1 MLSQV
6 TKDLGLF
13 LHEGLYQDP
22 ASRLTSWMRSIL
34 TRSESTSPT
43 FPSLS
48 TPSGGLSQFNRLS
61 SMKCTLSCYRR
72 VSRVIPI
79 SSVLIT
85 ALSSVW
91 RASRTSLTSL
101 TIVIRTRL
109 VPNLGLADIVF
120 PNLRE
125 LSLSLSSDHSIT
137 PGDAKRF
144 KEANRSLAKFF
155 TAHKSMLSTLSI
167 VSRHYTPATSL
178 LINVPHLP
186 HLDNLTLHFDF
197 YRDAN
202 VAAIIVELLKIH
214 SCQLTSLGLHL
225 TMFHVEANSRWIDSS
240 MEPCDGCL
248 SELPGWNTADLMAI
262 EFPNLAHLSLN
273 ITEFTIARTF
283 MSKHMQKLRELNIQR
298 YMNNTKPVLLLD
310 DIRAAGSDGQLEKLD
325 LQVDTFNAQLLQ
337 NLSRSLPNLRILSV
351 EFYTLDPSVWP
362 CRDDDPVVLPN
373 NNWKLCSSEGVADG
387 AHNLTINF
395 EFQLSSAPTFWF
407 DSIRYIPSPTVSL
420 TNKSILVDNTDPM
433 VQLDRKWIILDDIA
447 TMTATNDSSAMVTF
461 TGSSLMWFGLT
472 SSQCPYNSTTVS
484 WSLDGGDPSPFPL
497 RGHATVGIYNNL
509 FFTTPAVE
517 VGSAETTPLTLD
529 YFIVNNWN
537 ATTMSP
543 QPPSSTGASTNA
555 SPTNTQSSSFDD
567 RGGASSKAPIGTILG
582 GVLGG
587 LAFVICA
594 GFIFFFFKS
603 HLRKRKDHRPPSS
616 RPTSISQLGLDELNP
631 HGIKEATSRN
641 GEGRAVYGVSQH

>member
-1 MLSQV
+1 MTSLPPELWRRIACLIPIEDFRLFRLYALNKTLLWFYLEERYSRLCLRYLISAPSANSRNIKVESNLHFLKGPSMISQV
-6 TKDLGLF
+6 TKDLELF

-34 TRSESTSPT
+34 TWSESASPT

-48 TPSGGLSQFNRLS
+48 TPSGGLSQLNRLS

-91 RASRTSLTSL
+91 RASWTSLTSL
-101 TIVIRTRL
+101 TIVIRTRQ
-109 VPNLGLADIVF
+109 VPNLGLAEIVF

-125 LSLSLSSDHSIT
+125 LSLSLSCDPSIT

-144 KEANRSLAKFF
+144 NEANRSLEKFF
-155 TAHKSMLSTLSI
+155 MAHKSI
-167 VSRHYTPATSL
+167 L

-197 YRDAN
+197 YCDAK

-214 SCQLTSLGLHL
+214 SCQLTSLGLYL

-240 MEPCDGCL
+240 MEHCDGCL

-273 ITEFTIARTF
+273 ITEFTIARAF

-310 DIRAAGSDGQLEKLD
+310 DIRAAGSGGQLEKLD
-325 LQVDTFNAQLLQ
+325 LRVDTFNAQLMQ

-373 NNWKLCSSEGVADG
+373 AIAQLGITLPDSTWALE
-387 AHNLTINF
+387 
-395 EFQLSSAPTFWF
+395 QLSLRRSTMLDQTPREFRVALLAAL
-407 DSIRYIPSPTVSL
+407 PSLKVI
-420 TNKSILVDNTDPM
+420 NKWRRED
-433 VQLDRKWIILDDIA
+433 
-447 TMTATNDSSAMVTF
+447 
-461 TGSSLMWFGLT
+461 
-472 SSQCPYNSTTVS
+472 
-484 WSLDGGDPSPFPL
+484 
-497 RGHATVGIYNNL
+497 
-509 FFTTPAVE
+509 
-517 VGSAETTPLTLD
+517 
-529 YFIVNNWN
+529 FI
-537 ATTMSP
+537 
-543 QPPSSTGASTNA
+543 
-555 SPTNTQSSSFDD
+555 D
-567 RGGASSKAPIGTILG
+567 
-582 GVLGG
+582 
-587 LAFVICA
+587 A
-594 GFIFFFFKS
+594 GCCWQEC
-603 HLRKRKDHRPPSS
+603 H
-616 RPTSISQLGLDELNP
+616 
-631 HGIKEATSRN
+631 
-641 GEGRAVYGVSQH
+641 